1 MELSENKILNCL
13 NKIPAN
19 DIYYISPKQ
28 YFLRGY
34 EYYRSRGV
42 AEFVWSEDKQQ
53 LTARVVGNEI
63 YAVSFSEV
71 NEKLKYKC
79 NCPSWSLSTHCKH
92 VICALLTLKNIINP
106 ELFAISDS
114 PGREVYREK
123 LKAILISGVE
133 SGVPAVT
140 NDETSFDYDLVL
152 EQEIFV
158 HALKI
163 NIEKD
168 GRPVAR
174 NLFYRLPD
182 EIRNLIKYEAY
193 YYHDIE
199 NEVINFLQKN
209 KNLPPLFIKIE
220 KKNIPLIWDK
230 ALQFNPKTEINVHG
244 NLVTIRKIAISDN
257 GTCSDFY
264 LLGKRL
270 IADVQSGRLG
280 ILKNHDGWGV
290 SYFLERFIDDAGYT
304 NTDHLNTA
312 GLHKL
317 RSIYRS
323 DNYKFEMPV
332 DLLNSA
338 YLMIPAE
345 GKSLLMKDLILKVNQ
360 EESEADTPPPSYSMI
375 IEPIDKD
382 PNKMTLKAC
391 CNYSGHQDST
401 SWLFFSFLTFTTR
414 DINISQPL
422 KARKRWSVLVKTFFD
437 LLLSETISE
446 AQKIIRESLSEGDFL
461 KRRTR
466 QEAKDLLMGAFSR
479 FNTKASILNF
489 SGGRWNLIKNNKK
502 AESRLYTI
510 PYKIFGL
517 DIFLGMDTHNKMIV
531 DSKKIFT
538 NLPIL
543 SQRLK
548 EHGIPL
554 FFKGKSVITSKWDF
568 SFDASRSMGIDWLE
582 IRPEIKCDGKLIDD
596 AKWERILS
604 QDGVVEDGDVIQILD
619 SNSQEIL
626 KTISSMYQ
634 AKDNKSSSDKSEKE
648 IVQIPR
654 LRILDWIYLRN
665 AGVTV
670 KLSYED
676 EELFARLNTFEKIEK
691 RALPDKLDAKL
702 RHYQK
707 DGYYWLAFLY
717 EHRFGACLADDMG
730 LGKTLQAITLLAGI
744 KEGKVSTPHDYINL
758 PHLLVLPPSLLFNW
772 ENEINRF
779 YPALKIHA
787 YTGKERSTDFNGCDV
802 VLTTYGLIR
811 RDIETLKNKT
821 FNVIVFD
828 EAQTVK
834 NIYADT
840 TGAVRHLNC
849 FFKLAMT
856 GTPVE
861 NHLGEYFS
869 ILDLA
874 VPGLLGDY
882 DTFKSYIKAETSP
895 YVDMI
900 LRRTRPFV
908 LRRTK
913 EKILKE
919 LPPKIESDI
928 YLELTDKQKAL
939 YKRTVESVR
948 RTIAEAYNNKTSSQ
962 AQIIAITAIL
972 KLRQICVSPKLIDP
986 SLEDTSPKIEFLITK
1001 LNELLSEGHSALV
1014 FSQFTSF
1021 LDILEKDLKK
1031 HEISFSRLDGSTPVG
1046 KRKHLVEGFQKRDS
1060 ASIFLLS
1067 LKAGGQ
1073 GLNLTRASYVF
1084 HLDPWWNP
1092 AVENQ
1097 ASDRAHRIGQT
1108 NKVTITR
1115 ILMRHTV
1122 EEKMMELK
1130 KKKLALYNAVM
1141 GESVSSNKG
1150 LSVSKADFDYL
1161 LNA

>member
-1 MELSENKILNCL
+1 MELSDNKILKCL
-13 NKIPAN
+13 KELPAN
-19 DIYYISPKQ
+19 NIYYISPRQ

-34 EYYRSRGV
+34 EYYRDRRVSD
-42 AEFVWSEDKQQ
+42 FVWSGDKNL
-53 LTARVVGNEI
+53 LTAKVVGNNI
-63 YAVSFSEV
+63 YSVIFFDI
-71 NEKLKYKC
+71 NETLKYKC
-79 NCPSWSLSTHCKH
+79 DCPSWSQSNHCKH
-92 VICALLTLKNIINP
+92 VICALLTIKNTINP
-106 ELFAISDS
+106 ELFAMSD
-114 PGREVYREK
+114 RYDRDAYRDK
-123 LKAILISGVE
+123 LKAILFS
-133 SGVPAVT
+133 T
-140 NDETSFDYDLVL
+140 NDSANSIITNDDLSFEYDLVL

-158 HALKI
+158 RALKI

-174 NLFYRLPD
+174 NLFYRLPE
-182 EIRNLIKYEAY
+182 EIRNLIKFDAY

-199 NEVINFLQKN
+199 NDVITFLQKN
-209 KNLPPLFIKIE
+209 KNLPPLFIKSE
-220 KKNIPLIWDK
+220 NKNIPLKWDK
-230 ALQFNPKTEINVHG
+230 TLRFNSKTELDVTG
-244 NLVTIRKIAISDN
+244 NSVSIKKIAISNSD
-257 GTCSDFY
+257 TCSDIRM
-264 LLGKRL
+264 LGNNL
-270 IADVQSGRLG
+270 IADLESGRLG
-280 ILKNHDGWGV
+280 ILKGHDGWGV
-290 SYFLERFIDDAGYT
+290 SYFFEKIIDEMDYT
-304 NTDHLNTA
+304 RIDQITA
-312 GLHKL
+312 GNINKL
-317 RSIYRS
+317 KSIYGNA
-323 DNYKFEMPV
+323 NYNRVMPLELFN
-332 DLLNSA
+332 DIH
-338 YLMIPAE
+338 LMIHDDKAV
-345 GKSLLMKDLILKVNQ
+345 LKDLTLKVNHIV
-360 EESEADTPPPSYSMI
+360 SEVETPIPSYSMI
-375 IEPIDKD
+375 IEPIHKAS
-382 PNKMTLKAC
+382 NNMILKAC
-391 CNYSGHQDST
+391 CNYSGNIDST
-401 SWLFFSFLTFTTR
+401 SGLFFSFLTTATKGL
-414 DINISQPL
+414 NISHSL
-422 KARKRWSVLVKTFFD
+422 KVRKRWSVLVKTFFE
-437 LLLSETISE
+437 LLTAETKNE

-461 KRRTR
+461 KRKVR
-466 QEAKDLLMGAFSR
+466 QEAKDLLMEAYSR
-479 FNTKASILNF
+479 LNTKSSLLRF
-489 SGGRWNLIKNNKK
+489 TGGKWNLIRNNKP
-502 AESRLYTI
+502 AESLLYTI
-510 PYKIFGL
+510 PYQIFGM
-517 DIFLGMDTHNKMIV
+517 DVFLNMHTHNEIIM
-531 DSKKIFT
+531 DSKKIYSS
-538 NLPIL
+538 LPLL
-543 SQRLK
+543 SRRLK

-554 FFKGKSVITSKWDF
+554 FFKGKSVVTSKWDF
-568 SFDASRSMGIDWLE
+568 SFDASRSMGIDWFE
-582 IRPEIKCDGKLIDD
+582 IKPEIKCDGRLIDD
-596 AKWERILS
+596 DKWEQILS

-619 SNSQEIL
+619 SDSREIL

-634 AKDNKSSSDKSEKE
+634 SQDKKSSGDKREKE
-648 IVQIPR
+648 IVRIPR

-665 AGVTV
+665 AGVKV
-670 KLSYED
+670 KLSEED
-676 EELFARLNTFEKIEK
+676 EELFARLNAFEKIEK
-691 RALPDKLDAKL
+691 RPLPDKLNAKL

-717 EHRFGACLADDMG
+717 EHQFGACLADDMG

-744 KEGKVSTPHDYINL
+744 KEGTVNVSKEYINL

-779 YPALKIHA
+779 YPELKIHA
-787 YTGKERSTDFNGCDV
+787 YTGKERSTDFKGCDI

-811 RDIETLKNKT
+811 RDIETLKKET

-840 TGAVRHLNC
+840 TGAVRHLNG
-849 FFKLAMT
+849 FFKLTMT

-861 NHLGEYFS
+861 NHLGEYYS

-882 DTFKSYIKAETSP
+882 DNFKSYIKTETTP

-939 YKRTVESVR
+939 YKRTVDSVR
-948 RTIAEAYNNKTSSQ
+948 MTIADAYKNKTASQ

-986 SLEDTSPKIEFLITK
+986 LHEDTSPKIEFLITK

-1021 LDILEKDLKK
+1021 LDILEMDLKK
-1031 HEISFSRLDGSTPVG
+1031 HAISFTRLDGKTAVG
-1046 KRKHLVEGFQKRDS
+1046 KRKQLVEGFQMGAN

-1141 GESVSSNKG
+1141 GESAGSKQG

-1161 LNA
+1161 IENA